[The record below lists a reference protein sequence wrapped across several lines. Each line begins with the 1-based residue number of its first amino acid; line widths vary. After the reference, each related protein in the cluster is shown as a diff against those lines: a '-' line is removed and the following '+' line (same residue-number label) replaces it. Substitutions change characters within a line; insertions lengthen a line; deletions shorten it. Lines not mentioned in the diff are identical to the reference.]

1 MRVRFSALTDIGRRR
16 SVNQDAYG
24 NGQTGLGDLF
34 IVCDGMGGHQAGE
47 EASRLAV
54 EAIVAASPA
63 TDPAELLQSAIK
75 RANEQVFNAG
85 FGAMGTT
92 AVVGLFHANTL
103 YVANVGDSRAYLVR
117 EGAIAQI
124 TRDHSLVAEQVAAGL
139 LTAEQAR
146 TSQQRNI
153 ITRALGNRPDV
164 EADIFSCALQAG
176 DTLLLC
182 SDGLHGLVS
191 DSELAETISMSSLD
205 EAAQRFIA
213 QANARG
219 GHDNITALL
228 VQVDELEAD
237 CTSPAADLFAGGDAQ
252 PAAPVETAVPAPRT
266 DDAERPLTRRGL
278 LLAVMLLLGLI
289 GLAAY
294 VLLSGAPA

>member
-24 NGQTGLGDLF
+24 SGQTGLGDLF
-34 IVCDGMGGHQAGE
+34 IVCDGMGGHLAGE

-54 EAIVAASPA
+54 AAISAASDA
-63 TDPAELLQSAIK
+63 TDPTELLQRAIT
-75 RANEQVFNAG
+75 RANEQVFAAG
-85 FGAMGTT
+85 QGTMGTT
-92 AVVGLFHANTL
+92 AVAGLFHANTL

-117 EGAIAQI
+117 EGAIVQI
-124 TRDHSLVAEQVAAGL
+124 TRDHSLVAEQVAAGF

-146 TSQQRNI
+146 SSQQRNI
-153 ITRALGNRPDV
+153 ITRALGNRADV

-205 EAAQRFIA
+205 EAAKQFIA
-213 QANARG
+213 LANARG
-219 GHDNITALL
+219 GHDNITAVL
-228 VQVDELEAD
+228 VQVDELEPD
-237 CTSPAADLFAGGDAQ
+237 CTSSAADLFA
-252 PAAPVETAVPAPRT
+252 AVPADAAPANAAAAP
-266 DDAERPLTRRGL
+266 DAAERPLTRRGL
-278 LLAVMLLLGLI
+278 LLAIVLLLGLL